1 MRARA
6 GRIVFIRVGSH
17 GLEVVMATVEVT
29 EATFESTIDKGIVLV
44 DWWAPWCGPCRAF
57 APVYE
62 DASRRHPD
70 VVFAKVDT
78 EAQPQ
83 LAGEFQIRA
92 IPTLMAFRDGILLFA
107 RPGMLPAAALD
118 QLVEQA
124 RRLDME
130 RVRRELAEQLAN
142 KPASG

>member
-1 MRARA
+1 
-6 GRIVFIRVGSH
+6 
-17 GLEVVMATVEVT
+17 MATIEVT
-29 EATFESTIDKGIVLV
+29 AASFDKTIEKGIVLV

-62 DASRRHPD
+62 AASSRHPD

-107 RPGMLPAAALD
+107 QPGVLPAQVLD
-118 QLVEQA
+118 ELLAQV
-124 RRLDME
+124 RRVDMDK
-130 RVRRELAEQLAN
+130 VRREIADRLAN
-142 KPASG
+142 ERSVG